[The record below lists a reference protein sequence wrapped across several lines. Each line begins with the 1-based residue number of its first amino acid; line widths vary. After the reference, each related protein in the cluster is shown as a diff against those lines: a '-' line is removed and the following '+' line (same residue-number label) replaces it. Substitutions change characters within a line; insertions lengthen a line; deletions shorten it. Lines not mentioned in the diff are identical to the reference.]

1 MIEVRASPAKITA
14 TLVVAVA
21 MLVWTIPI
29 YSLVVGS
36 MKSLQDVMSSPVF
49 SPPRE
54 LDLTTLA
61 SVAAE
66 LLTPMVNTV
75 AIVLPTSL
83 VATFLGALAA
93 YAIYRRS
100 DRLSDTLMVLV
111 AIATYIPYQATL
123 VPLVNIVKAFNLYN
137 TLPGVILG
145 FMIYYVP
152 MAALLMSI
160 FITVVPKSMIEAGLV
175 DGVSEFTMFTRIVL
189 PVLGPGLVSTMVF
202 LVIQTWNNF
211 FIPLILTRGYEMHVT
226 LKVFSYVGQSGTLY
240 NQMFAAALIASLPT
254 LIIFI
259 VLGRYFVRGLMVI
272 GMGAK

>member
-1 MIEVRASPAKITA
+1 V
-14 TLVVAVA
+14 
-21 MLVWTIPI
+21 
-29 YSLVVGS
+29 
-36 MKSLQDVMSSPVF
+36 
-49 SPPRE
+49 
-54 LDLTTLA
+54 TLA

-66 LLTPMVNTV
+66 LLAPTVNTV

-111 AIATYIPYQATL
+111 AITTYIPYQATL

-145 FMIYYVP
+145 CMIYFP
-152 MAALLMSI
+152 MAALLMPI

>member
-1 MIEVRASPAKITA
+1 VHASPAKITA
-14 TLVVAVA
+14 TVVVAVA
-21 MLVWTIPI
+21 MLVWIIPI

-54 LDLTTLA
+54 LDLATLA